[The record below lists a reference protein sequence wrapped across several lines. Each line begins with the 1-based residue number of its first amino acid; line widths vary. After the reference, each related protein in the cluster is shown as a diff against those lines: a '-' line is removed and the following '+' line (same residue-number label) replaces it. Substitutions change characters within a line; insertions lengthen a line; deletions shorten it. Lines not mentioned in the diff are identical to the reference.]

1 MESEREIDREAE
13 ELFRDFRFSIRLGR
27 RQEVA
32 KDYAPWRRI
41 LAEKG
46 MESGDGEA
54 PAQEEET
61 ENDSMDAGPSVEA
74 DFFSEMVNDLADGA
88 SEVVMETD
96 RSFSLETGRGL
107 AAENGKRIQPA
118 AQAAKPKPNDGSS
131 DAWAAEKWTATEI
144 CS

>member
-1 MESEREIDREAE
+1 MQYAPSDFARAQLTPNFSDNHTVQSLSWYSTCSTRETLSSEPEILICPSAPFLEAMESEREIDREAE

-27 RQEVA
+27 RQEAA

-74 DFFSEMVNDLADGA
+74 DF
-88 SEVVMETD
+88 
-96 RSFSLETGRGL
+96 
-107 AAENGKRIQPA
+107 
-118 AQAAKPKPNDGSS
+118 
-131 DAWAAEKWTATEI
+131 
-144 CS
+144 C